1 MNKKA
6 VALFSGG
13 LDSML
18 AIRLMLEQGIEVY
31 ALHFYFVFTSGTR
44 EENEKDLKKFTDLLK
59 IPLKIVDGSEEL
71 LEIVKHPRHA
81 VGRNMNPC
89 IDCRIFTFKKAK
101 EYMDEIGASF
111 IFTGEVLGERPL
123 SQRRAAIELIDKHSG
138 LRGLVLRPLSAKLL
152 ESTAP
157 EKQGIVDREKLMDIE
172 GRRRVQQ
179 ISLAKKFDIK
189 DYQNPAGGCLL
200 TDKGFSDKLK
210 DFLKHGVDSDIDS
223 IKLLKIGRHFR
234 ISDKL
239 KLVVGRDEKE
249 NDILLSFSRPG
260 DYIFDAIDIPSPIGL
275 ARSSEASVASFAQKD
290 IEIIAS
296 ILARYSDS
304 NSKNVNVSYKI
315 LPSAEYNSLFVDLAS
330 EDLLKLLRI

>member
-1 MNKKA
+1 
-6 VALFSGG
+6 
-13 LDSML
+13 
-18 AIRLMLEQGIEVY
+18 
-31 ALHFYFVFTSGTR
+31 
-44 EENEKDLKKFTDLLK
+44 
-59 IPLKIVDGSEEL
+59 
-71 LEIVKHPRHA
+71 
-81 VGRNMNPC
+81 
-89 IDCRIFTFKKAK
+89 
-101 EYMDEIGASF
+101 MDEIGASF

-123 SQRRAAIELIDKHSG
+123 SQRRAAMELIDKHSG

-152 ESTAP
+152 EPTEP

-179 ISLAKKFDIK
+179 ISLAKKFGIE

-200 TDKGFSDKLK
+200 TDKGFSDRLK
-210 DFLKHGVDSDIDS
+210 DFLKYSADSNADS

-239 KLVVGRDEKE
+239 KFIVGRDEKE

-275 ARSSEASVASFAQKD
+275 ARSSVASFAQKD
-290 IEIIAS
+290 IEIMAS

-304 NSKNVNVSYKI
+304 NSENVNVSYKI
-315 LPSAEYNSLFVDLAS
+315 LPSTEYNSLFVNSAS
-330 EDLLKLLRI
+330 EDLLKSLRI